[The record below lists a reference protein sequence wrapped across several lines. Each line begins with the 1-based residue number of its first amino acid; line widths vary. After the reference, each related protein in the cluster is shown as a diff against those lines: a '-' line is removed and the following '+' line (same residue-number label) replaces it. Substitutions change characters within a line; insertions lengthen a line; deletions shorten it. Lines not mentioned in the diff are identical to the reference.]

1 MINNQLS
8 QSSSEVSE
16 PGGYAYISPLKI
28 TYFRPW
34 KRLLDVLL
42 VVLSLPLHIP
52 VAIIIALLIRLTSR
66 GPVIFKQK
74 RTGLFGKEFFCYKFR
89 TMHVDRVLNKKDHP
103 PVTKKSDNRIT
114 WVGKILRKTNL
125 DELPQLMNVL
135 LGDMSLVG
143 PRPYMVEEH
152 NYWSRLIPGFNTR
165 TLVKPGLS
173 GYAQVTGYR
182 GGTLDLNAMNERF
195 EKDMAY
201 IRGYSIKLDVYIIW
215 ATIRQMIT
223 GKTNAH

>member
-1 MINNQLS
+1 MLTKQLS
-8 QSSSEVSE
+8 QSSSVVRE

-34 KRLLDVLL
+34 KRMLDVFL
-42 VVLSLPLHIP
+42 VMVSLPIHIP
-52 VAIIIALLIRLTSR
+52 IGFIIALLIRLTSR
-66 GPVIFKQK
+66 GPVIFRQK
-74 RTGLFGKEFFCYKFR
+74 RTGLFGKEFTCYKFR
-89 TMHVDRVLNKKDHP
+89 TMHEDGIINRKDLP
-103 PVTKKSDNRIT
+103 PVTRKLDNRIT

-125 DELPQLMNVL
+125 DELPQLYNVL
-135 LGDMSLVG
+135 MGDMSLVG

-152 NYWSRLIPGFNTR
+152 NYWTRLIPGFNTR

-182 GGTLDLNAMNERF
+182 GGTLDLNAMTERF
-195 EKDMAY
+195 AKDMAY
-201 IRGYSIKLDVYIIW
+201 IRGYSFKLDMFIIW